1 MGLPGESSFAMLP
14 PPVVGG
20 GSGGMGLPGESSFAM
35 LPPPVVGGGSGGMGL
50 PGESST
56 AMRAPPMV
64 TGVAKAEEVIVVER
78 IAPKIIVQIVE
89 QVDFMEEC
97 SFIGRNTLQRKGNP
111 NGEHRLPQ
119 K

>member
-1 MGLPGESSFAMLP
+1 MAMLP

-20 GSGGMGLPGESSFAM
+20 GSGGIGLP
-35 LPPPVVGGGSGGMGL
+35 
-50 PGESST
+50 
-56 AMRAPPMV
+56 
-64 TGVAKAEEVIVVER
+64 GVAKADEVTVAER
-78 IAPKIIVQIVE
+78 IAPKIIVQIIE
-89 QVDFMEEC
+89 QVDFIEEC